1 MTKVAGPALRLRAWP
16 YVVSCCAGG
25 SVLFLLGARRIK
37 LGAVEAARTRRPRG
51 LASTVPHPAPPTG
64 EDSNSLFPPSV
75 FVRGFS
81 YLGLRFRR
89 PVWIAQNG
97 SWGGP
102 GNSVQIKGR
111 SPRLV
116 VGSSTMAQIPCW
128 VARARRR
135 KKHHWW
141 SPKHNE
147 WRDLELPFVKTS
159 DKMRKGC
166 LVAAGQPI
174 VVPATD
180 GAGVCVV
187 RTATRSAGGLR
198 TGEYAV
204 RSSMHDSGSLF
215 PRGNLHHRRVHYQA
229 AHMSVAVKVPNG
241 PGSSD
246 LQCQTYLHRQTV
258 GNCRVGSGGR
268 SMPGIAIPGID
279 TYAPHSNVEA
289 PPSAMVL
296 AACGRRQDTGGVSR
310 KACRPSFAGEPKAK
324 PAVSRC
330 G

>member
-16 YVVSCCAGG
+16 YVVSWCAGG

-97 SWGGP
+97 SRGGP
-102 GNSVQIKGR
+102 GKSVQIKGR

-187 RTATRSAGGLR
+187 RTATRSAEGSVLES
-198 TGEYAV
+198 TQYAV
-204 RSSMHDSGSLF
+204 ACTIAVPCFRAGICITDEF
-215 PRGNLHHRRVHYQA
+215 IIRP
-229 AHMSVAVKVPNG
+229 AHMSVAVKVPKG

-268 SMPGIAIPGID
+268 SMPGIAIPRID

-296 AACGRRQDTGGVSR
+296 AACGRRQDAGGVSR

>member
-1 MTKVAGPALRLRAWP
+1 MDAWQNHRCGNHDESGRTSATAASMAICCELLRGWKRA
-16 YVVSCCAGG
+16 
-25 SVLFLLGARRIK
+25 FLLGARRIK

-97 SWGGP
+97 SRGGP
-102 GNSVQIKGR
+102 GKSVQIKGR

-187 RTATRSAGGLR
+187 RTATRSAEGSVLES
-198 TGEYAV
+198 TQYAV
-204 RSSMHDSGSLF
+204 ACTIAVPCFRAGICITDEF
-215 PRGNLHHRRVHYQA
+215 IIRPRTCQWLSKSPKAQA
-229 AHMSVAVKVPNG
+229 ARTCNVRHTYTDRQSAIVESAREDV
-241 PGSSD
+241 
-246 LQCQTYLHRQTV
+246 QCLTSQSL
-258 GNCRVGSGGR
+258 G
-268 SMPGIAIPGID
+268 
-279 TYAPHSNVEA
+279 
-289 PPSAMVL
+289 
-296 AACGRRQDTGGVSR
+296 
-310 KACRPSFAGEPKAK
+310 
-324 PAVSRC
+324 
-330 G
+330 

>member
-1 MTKVAGPALRLRAWP
+1 MTGPRITICQDKRQDAKGL
-16 YVVSCCAGG
+16 SGG
-25 SVLFLLGARRIK
+25 
-37 LGAVEAARTRRPRG
+37 
-51 LASTVPHPAPPTG
+51 
-64 EDSNSLFPPSV
+64 
-75 FVRGFS
+75 
-81 YLGLRFRR
+81 
-89 PVWIAQNG
+89 
-97 SWGGP
+97 GGP
-102 GNSVQIKGR
+102 TDRGTRHRWGR
-111 SPRLV
+111 CLC
-116 VGSSTMAQIPCW
+116 GSHCNAEC
-128 VARARRR
+128 
-135 KKHHWW
+135 
-141 SPKHNE
+141 
-147 WRDLELPFVKTS
+147 
-159 DKMRKGC
+159 
-166 LVAAGQPI
+166 
-174 VVPATD
+174 
-180 GAGVCVV
+180 
-187 RTATRSAGGLR
+187 GGLR

-229 AHMSVAVKVPNG
+229 AHMSMAVKVAKG

-268 SMPGIAIPGID
+268 SMPGIAIPRID